1 MCIKVTVH
9 VYIQI
14 QALYS
19 FYSQNPTDKLLHSPS
34 IPVPVILKSKIPV
47 KQVKFSKPYESIF
60 VILFNIS
67 IKTGSVDRLSSE
79 MSWKISA

>member
-34 IPVPVILKSKIPV
+34 ISVPVILKSKIPV
-47 KQVKFSKPYESIF
+47 KQVKFQSHMRVFF